1 MHKQS
6 LIMDL
11 IVDEHKK
18 RQQQIQEKEQRIQL
32 EIPEYH
38 HIKKEEEVNSPEPKR
53 VIIIDI

>member
-11 IVDEHKK
+11 IVDEYKK
-18 RQQQIQEKEQRIQL
+18 RKQQNQEKDQRIQL

-38 HIKKEEEVNSPEPKR
+38 HTKKEEEVNSPEPKR